1 MVETYVRSIKKN
13 MMMANKALEEYK
25 VMYAVAR
32 ETIKRLTKENETIK
46 NEMKPL
52 PGQYQNSLIRI
63 KELRDDKS

>member
-25 VMYAVAR
+25 VMYTVAR

-46 NEMKPL
+46 P
-52 PGQYQNSLIRI
+52 PIHTF
-63 KELRDDKS
+63 